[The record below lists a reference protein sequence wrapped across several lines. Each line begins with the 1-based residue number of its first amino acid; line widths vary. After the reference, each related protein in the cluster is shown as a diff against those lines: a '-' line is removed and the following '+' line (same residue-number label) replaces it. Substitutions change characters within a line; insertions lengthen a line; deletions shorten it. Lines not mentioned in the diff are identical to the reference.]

1 VQSDCQHEQTNPRR
15 QLAIICLVIAHL
27 VAAVTLGACVRLFGY
42 DSDSAVGVLFVGLA
56 FAQAGLVGLW
66 CALGSAS
73 WRLRLGG
80 LIVGTGYLVVGFSF
94 AADDNDWQTYYI
106 FAFTV
111 TAVTAGLAVLR
122 YFRFRL
128 VMAPHE
134 RSPVQRLQFGIRHL
148 LALTLLTAIVVALA
162 LHLEIG
168 LSGFDMLLLVTLI
181 TLPFIAVALAVPW
194 AALGQA
200 RLPIR
205 GAVLLIVTA
214 VAALGAFLLLR
225 EIAFTWMLLAEAVVL
240 IATLLTV
247 RACGYRLVK
256 SGKGVGSGSTRK

>member
-1 VQSDCQHEQTNPRR
+1 M
-15 QLAIICLVIAHL
+15 LL
-27 VAAVTLGACVRLFGY
+27 
-42 DSDSAVGVLFVGLA
+42 LFVGLA
-56 FAQAGLVGLW
+56 FAQAGLLGLW

-106 FAFTV
+106 FTFTTTV
-111 TAVTAGLAVLR
+111 ITAGLAVLR

-128 VMAPHE
+128 IVAPHE

-168 LSGFDMLLLVTLI
+168 MSGFGVLLLATLI
-181 TLPFIAVALAVPW
+181 TLPFIAIALVVPW
-194 AALGQA
+194 AVLGQA

-225 EIAFTWMLLAEAVVL
+225 EIAFTWMLLAEAALL
-240 IATLLTV
+240 IATLLVV
-247 RACGYRLVK
+247 RVSGYRLVK
-256 SGKGVGSGSTRK
+256 LDKVVV